1 VTIKEI
7 DKPTIYKNVPL
18 NSSCFDY
25 IQSKV
30 SIKPIP
36 QPINKIMVN
45 APFIRTYKINLYPTQ
60 KQLDLIKLWLDDVID
75 VYNFSV
81 LYITSL
87 IQFRI
92 DRMVNNF
99 IIINKCKA
107 IDRKIFSIKSNAN
120 KPVTIKRR
128 TKKVV
133 ATVDK
138 QVIDPIDKKISDL
151 NNQLALYKRELDI
164 AVQNNKKQ
172 RRLVTD
178 SLNFINIRA
187 ALKDKISV
195 VQKINN
201 CDPHT
206 LDQAVQRCIAMFRS
220 AFTNF
225 SKGNIPNFKLKPL
238 KKSDNRKQLY
248 VERDRIDGDNLVS
261 RLFVSRIKDPIAS
274 SRKLKDFKEK
284 MCILQYNKSQNTT
297 YLLCP
302 MEIKPKSKPV
312 YIPKVMAPITEKAKN
327 ICNKIIKRAIL
338 TKKVKED
345 FPPKIIERAIL
356 TKKVKEDFPPKI
368 IKPIVEKKA
377 KSIENNT
384 KSICNEILVKT
395 ENIKPIQKVF
405 KRKAHR
411 NEFENTFEKKP
422 KCGIDMGIRTFLS
435 CYDGDTTIEI
445 CNKETSYPV
454 IEAYI
459 KKLERYK
466 RYMLAGTL
474 SRNRYKKLRN
484 RVQTKMRNRIDDMHN
499 KVASFLTKHYQVI
512 NIGNVSVKSITSK
525 KNNMTPINKKIC
537 LTLSLYRFRKK
548 LEEYGERRG
557 CIVNVVSEYMT
568 SKRCS
573 ECGAINDMKGSKEY
587 ICSKCDLKIDR
598 DTNAAKNI
606 WKIEAKAK
614 RKAAE
619 KRNAITR
626 KKKQ

>member
-1 VTIKEI
+1 MIFILHRLITYYITIKYIVTTKEI
-7 DKPTIYKNVPL
+7 DKPTIYKSLPL

-36 QPINKIMVN
+36 QPTNKILVN
-45 APFIRTYKINLYPTQ
+45 APFIRTYKINLYPTL

-75 VYNFSV
+75 IYNFSV
-81 LYITSL
+81 IYITSL

-99 IIINKCKA
+99 IIINKCKV
-107 IDRKIFSIKSNAN
+107 INRKIFSIKANAE
-120 KPVTIKRR
+120 KPVVTKRK
-128 TKKVV
+128 TKKVTV
-133 ATVDK
+133 PVDK
-138 QVIDPIDKKISDL
+138 QITDL

-187 ALKDKISV
+187 ALKDKISI
-195 VQKINN
+195 VQKLNN
-201 CDPHT
+201 CDTHT
-206 LDQAVQRCIAMFRS
+206 LDQAVQRCVAMFRS

-261 RLFVSRIKDPIAS
+261 RLFGTKIGNIAS
-274 SRKLKDFKEK
+274 SRKLKDFNEK

-302 MEIKPKSKPV
+302 MEIKPKSKQV
-312 YIPKVMAPITEKAKN
+312 YIPKVTVPITEKAKSL
-327 ICNKIIKRAIL
+327 CNKIIERASL
-338 TKKVKED
+338 TKKVKEN
-345 FPPKIIERAIL
+345 FPPK
-356 TKKVKEDFPPKI
+356 V
-368 IKPIVEKKA
+368 IKPVVEKKI

-384 KSICNEILVKT
+384 IPICNEIPVKT
-395 ENIKPIQKVF
+395 EDIKKVF

-411 NEFENTFEKKP
+411 NELENTYEKKP

-454 IEAYI
+454 IEAYS

-466 RYMLAGTL
+466 RYMLAGT
-474 SRNRYKKLRN
+474 
-484 RVQTKMRNRIDDMHN
+484 
-499 KVASFLTKHYQVI
+499 
-512 NIGNVSVKSITSK
+512 
-525 KNNMTPINKKIC
+525 
-537 LTLSLYRFRKK
+537 
-548 LEEYGERRG
+548 
-557 CIVNVVSEYMT
+557 
-568 SKRCS
+568 
-573 ECGAINDMKGSKEY
+573 
-587 ICSKCDLKIDR
+587 
-598 DTNAAKNI
+598 
-606 WKIEAKAK
+606 
-614 RKAAE
+614 
-619 KRNAITR
+619 
-626 KKKQ
+626 